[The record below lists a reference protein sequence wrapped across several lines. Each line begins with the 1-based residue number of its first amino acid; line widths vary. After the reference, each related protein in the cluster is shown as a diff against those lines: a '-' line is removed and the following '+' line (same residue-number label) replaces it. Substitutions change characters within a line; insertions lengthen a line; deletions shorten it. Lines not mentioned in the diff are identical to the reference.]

1 MSSIST
7 TTPLSDDEYA
17 ELDTLLAAPALADA
31 AMDVSMLEG
40 FLTAVALSPK
50 QITVEQWLPWV
61 WDKAAGS
68 AAPAPDE
75 ASERAASLA
84 LRHHAYMVEWLT
96 KDPDSFEPIYVCG
109 PEWSVSAWC
118 AGFLLG
124 TSLDKPQ
131 WAALA
136 VSHPQYLA
144 PFQHLATASELD
156 DEAAETAMDGVI
168 PAVIAINAAW
178 ARQRHL
184 KSQVQSQSGATVLR
198 DVPKTGRNDPCH
210 CGSGKKYKKCCADA
224 DSAAGQG

>member
-17 ELDTLLAAPALADA
+17 ELDTLLAAPALAGR

-50 QITVEQWLPWV
+50 QITQEQWLPWV

-68 AAPAPDE
+68 AAPAQD
-75 ASERAASLA
+75 RAASLA
-84 LRHHAYMVEWLT
+84 QRHHAYMVEWLA
-96 KDPDSFEPIYVCG
+96 KDADSFEPIYVCG
-109 PEWSVSAWC
+109 PEWSVPAWC

-144 PFQHLATASELD
+144 PFQYLATASELD

-178 ARQRHL
+178 
-184 KSQVQSQSGATVLR
+184 
-198 DVPKTGRNDPCH
+198 
-210 CGSGKKYKKCCADA
+210 
-224 DSAAGQG
+224 